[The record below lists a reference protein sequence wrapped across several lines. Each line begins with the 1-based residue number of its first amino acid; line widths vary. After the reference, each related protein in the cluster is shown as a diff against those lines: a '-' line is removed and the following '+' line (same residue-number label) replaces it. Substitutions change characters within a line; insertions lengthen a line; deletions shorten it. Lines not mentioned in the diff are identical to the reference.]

1 MGNAIRS
8 QTLAVAELVDNA
20 IAAHGSVPRPD
31 TGAGKLKVT
40 LRFSKD
46 PDSQVASLQVRDN
59 ATGMTRTQVSE
70 ELFFYMNK
78 KTDSKTLNEFGVG
91 AKDALARLAGDLG
104 TISLRTIAIEN
115 GEKIATTIRKKS
127 LRDIY
132 SDGIKAD
139 SETAGGDEG
148 VGTVWTIHSIKG
160 GIAVPAQAAMFN
172 ALGSMYRQPIRDGLL
187 QIVGYDELDVYYEA
201 AYVEPQLLFS
211 YPVSKNSEIVHTDQQ
226 KKEWKTLVDFTVQLA
241 PSLGVPGNALK
252 VSGWVGALQEMSA
265 NNYAGYSLIR
275 RGRVVYMG
283 PKERWAPDP
292 PFSGGGSALDKRLTG
307 ELYCDEIPTTQ
318 SKADANVQFSEPLAE
333 ALVKHLNDIDP
344 GGVLHQATQYVK
356 KYYQSFLQSQGG
368 AIVSEQTSNNSVAA
382 KSGSS
387 APIAEELRS
396 AQNEVD
402 PTGDVGSKPSMV
414 PYRYG
419 TFLHPHTGAYV
430 ELLIAA
436 ATPGISAES
445 KWSSVNGRST
455 VEVQASKLLHATLQA
470 SSVDENAK
478 LALKALVVIAI
489 VESMEPERGKQIR
502 SVFQNISIEQ
512 S

>member
-1 MGNAIRS
+1 M
-8 QTLAVAELVDNA
+8 
-20 IAAHGSVPRPD
+20 
-31 TGAGKLKVT
+31 
-40 LRFSKD
+40 
-46 PDSQVASLQVRDN
+46 
-59 ATGMTRTQVSE
+59 
-70 ELFFYMNK
+70 
-78 KTDSKTLNEFGVG
+78 
-91 AKDALARLAGDLG
+91 
-104 TISLRTIAIEN
+104 
-115 GEKIATTIRKKS
+115 
-127 LRDIY
+127 
-132 SDGIKAD
+132 
-139 SETAGGDEG
+139 
-148 VGTVWTIHSIKG
+148 
-160 GIAVPAQAAMFN
+160 
-172 ALGSMYRQPIRDGLL
+172 
-187 QIVGYDELDVYYEA
+187 
-201 AYVEPQLLFS
+201 
-211 YPVSKNSEIVHTDQQ
+211 
-226 KKEWKTLVDFTVQLA
+226 
-241 PSLGVPGNALK
+241 
-252 VSGWVGALQEMSA
+252 
-265 NNYAGYSLIR
+265 
-275 RGRVVYMG
+275 
-283 PKERWAPDP
+283 
-292 PFSGGGSALDKRLTG
+292 
-307 ELYCDEIPTTQ
+307 
-318 SKADANVQFSEPLAE
+318 
-333 ALVKHLNDIDP
+333 VKHLNDIDP